1 MIGLNLYIKMIKRWQ
16 KNIKAIFN
24 VRPEPLGWV
33 WPRPGSWLP
42 QTALFPEQALA
53 TGSWKALHVCWL
65 FIMSCSRVWVETTQ
79 GSGMP
84 WCLWWGRKRSW
95 TLEILGRR
103 RTLHHLYSSTEPTS
117 RSVWCSGWRRLS
129 SSLASTSDLSVAKGF
144 LTHDKTNSYLQLSSC
159 ILLNPSPGTFFSP
172 CSMPGSS
179 TPPSSPSW
187 GEEQGSPH
195 RCCQSDTG
203 PLL

>member
-1 MIGLNLYIKMIKRWQ
+1 
-16 KNIKAIFN
+16 
-24 VRPEPLGWV
+24 
-33 WPRPGSWLP
+33 
-42 QTALFPEQALA
+42 
-53 TGSWKALHVCWL
+53 
-65 FIMSCSRVWVETTQ
+65 MSCSRVWVEATQ

-144 LTHDKTNSYLQLSSC
+144 LTHDKTNSHLQLSSC
-159 ILLNPSPGTFFSP
+159 ILLNPSPGNFLSP
-172 CSMPGSS
+172 CSTPSPGSS
-179 TPPSSPSW
+179 IPPSSPSW

-203 PLL
+203 PLLWTDPHWQRKEGEAWEFSWLQNTFQLSTPPRGKDTCSHFPVIVTALKNISTRRS